1 MAQSVTTTSCRIF
14 CHLTLLSHYWTK
26 VKRRTLSSSWTEQSE
41 KEIEWKHWILEPV
54 ALTLKLLS
62 RFHCQIY
69 SSNRIE
75 CINHTH
81 KGIRKKGIKE
91 WCLKW
96 IKNLICDHSKF
107 GQDLYKKTAACFDL
121 RNITSAQ
128 NNIAGDMVW
137 IPRTH
142 QKPFSLSF
150 VLFFL
155 SRQTFSIQ
163 FFILQI
169 VLLPPC
175 EPGRCILHV
184 KPANQ

>member
-1 MAQSVTTTSCRIF
+1 MAQSVTKTSWRIS

-41 KEIEWKHWILEPV
+41 KETEWKHWILEPV

-81 KGIRKKGIKE
+81 KGIKKKEIKE

-107 GQDLYKKTAACFDL
+107 GQRICTRKLLLALNEGILQVHKTISQVTL
-121 RNITSAQ
+121 SGYLEHIRN
-128 NNIAGDMVW
+128 
-137 IPRTH
+137 H
-142 QKPFSLSF
+142 SLW
-150 VLFFL
+150 VLFY
-155 SRQTFSIQ
+155 FSWADRLFQ
-163 FFILQI
+163 SNSSYFRLYFIH
-169 VLLPPC
+169 
-175 EPGRCILHV
+175 HV
-184 KPANQ
+184 N